1 MHKAWHERA
10 LQLLRPGVTRHGLG
24 APGEHGYETGQV
36 WPWNELGDQMN
47 ADQGLFVPLILGILE
62 GLTEFLPVSSTGHLL
77 LAGHFF
83 GLSQPAAF
91 IVLIQLG
98 AILAVI
104 TVYFAKL
111 GVLIRD
117 ALTGKAYA
125 WRFALAVVLACLPA
139 VVVGVLARDFIQQIL
154 YETPIVICITLLIG
168 GIILLIVDRMPKQVR
183 HDDIYSYP
191 WHLALII
198 GLFQMLSLVP
208 GVSRSGSTVVGAMLF
223 GASKRSAAEFTFFIA
238 LPIMAGAFGY
248 DLYKSRDLIDLSLGL
263 NIAIGFAA
271 SFVVGALVVK
281 YLLDFVSRHGFAP
294 FAWWRII
301 VGGAGLIAILVFGL

>member
-1 MHKAWHERA
+1 MD
-10 LQLLRPGVTRHGLG
+10 
-24 APGEHGYETGQV
+24 GQS
-36 WPWNELGDQMN
+36 
-47 ADQGLFVPLILGILE
+47 LFVPLVLGILE

-83 GLSQPAAF
+83 GLDQPATF
-91 IVLIQLG
+91 VVLIQLG
-98 AILAVI
+98 AILAVV
-104 TVYFAKL
+104 TVYFARL
-111 GVLIRD
+111 AVLIRD

-125 WRFALAVVLACLPA
+125 WHFAVSVILASLPA
-139 VVVGVLARDFIQQIL
+139 VIVGVLARDFIQQVI
-154 YETPIVICITLLIG
+154 YETPVVICISLLVG
-168 GIILLIVDRMPKQVR
+168 GIILLIVDRMPKTVR
-183 HDDIYSYP
+183 HDDIYTFP
-191 WHLALII
+191 WSLALII

-248 DLYKSRDLIDLSLGL
+248 DLYQSRESIDMSLGL
-263 NIAIGFAA
+263 SIAIGFAA
-271 SFVVGALVVK
+271 SFVVGALVVR

-301 VGGAGLIAILVFGL
+301 VGGAGLIALYFMG

>member
-1 MHKAWHERA
+1 
-10 LQLLRPGVTRHGLG
+10 
-24 APGEHGYETGQV
+24 
-36 WPWNELGDQMN
+36 MN

-83 GLSQPAAF
+83 GLSQPATF

-111 GVLIRD
+111 GMLIRD

-125 WRFALAVVLACLPA
+125 WQFALAVILACLPA
-139 VVVGVLARDFIQQIL
+139 VVAGVLLRDFIQGDLWESAQL
-154 YETPIVICITLLIG
+154 ICWTLLIG
-168 GIILLIVDRMPKQVR
+168 GVILLVVDRLKLTPKY
-183 HDDIYSYP
+183 DDIYHFP
-191 WHLALII
+191 WHLALIV

-223 GASKRSAAEFTFFIA
+223 GASKRAAAEFTFFIA
-238 LPIMAGAFGY
+238 LPIMIGAFGY
-248 DLYKSRDLIDLSLGL
+248 DLYKSRELIDTSLAL
-263 NIAIGFAA
+263 NVGVGFAA
-271 SFVVGALVVK
+271 AFIVGALVVR
-281 YLLDFVSRHGFAP
+281 YLLGFVGKYGFAP
-294 FAWWRII
+294 FAWWRIA
-301 VGGAGLIAILVFGL
+301 VGAAGLVAIYMLGR